1 MYLQGGA
8 HYWSVWQLKT
18 SFISLYTYVLAYPVY
33 GEWMREEMERER
45 ERDIYLQKLEI
56 SQTKTN
62 TKTKQQ
68 KRDETERFGKK
79 AQQETVCCQKT
90 SERLQQKTAQ
100 HATCCTWESASI
112 ARRPAGVSRVI
123 ARATLYTRGHS
134 RSRVTLP
141 LHAIP
146 KIVFWGCLLF
156 QISFET
162 KLF

>member
-1 MYLQGGA
+1 
-8 HYWSVWQLKT
+8 
-18 SFISLYTYVLAYPVY
+18 
-33 GEWMREEMERER
+33 MREEMERER